1 MNLAM
6 GALFVFVGCAMLA
19 YAVHVHEAATPW
31 EAFQST
37 LAKIRGQEGGTAN
50 ATP

>member
-6 GALFVFVGCAMLA
+6 GTLFVFLACAMLA

-31 EAFQST
+31 QAFQTS
-37 LAKIRGQEGGTAN
+37 LAKLRGEPA
-50 ATP
+50 